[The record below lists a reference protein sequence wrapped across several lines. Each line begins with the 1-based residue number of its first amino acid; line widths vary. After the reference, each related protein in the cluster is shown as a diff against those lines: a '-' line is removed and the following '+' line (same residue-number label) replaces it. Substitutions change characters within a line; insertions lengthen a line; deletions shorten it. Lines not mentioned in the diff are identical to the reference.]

1 VAIDRVALL
10 RNAET
15 FLRQGKPDQ
24 AIAEYR
30 RIVDDQPRDWNTAN
44 VLGDLY
50 LQTGQIDKAVEEHTR
65 IADSLSHEG
74 FLSKAGALY
83 KKILK
88 IRPHDEHVLLQ
99 AAEIAAGQGL
109 LVDARQHLNAVYEQ
123 RASRGD
129 ADGCLEVTI
138 RLAALDPSAALELC
152 EAAVSRGDWAAAVAI
167 LQQSVKKSPGD
178 LTMLSRLIEVSAEG
192 GRLDVAASA
201 QGQLAD
207 AYLAAG
213 SAAEARFI
221 AEDLVARHPHDAAHA
236 ERLRRALVMLG
247 ETDRDP
253 VYSARPSGGDPL
265 GTDVPI
271 VHAVGDV
278 AQPVAAEA
286 LESTDRRALVSKEE
300 ADLSMAVDGVTAA
313 PAVSQP
319 PTQLPA
325 PKDLEDVFADLREE
339 ATRRVATNNP
349 DQEFAAG
356 LAFYQ
361 AGQLDFAV
369 PRLEAASRAPAHR
382 FTAAA
387 TLGRI
392 FLERGET
399 WQAIEWF
406 ERAADAPAPSPA
418 DTHRLLYELADAL
431 EGVGEVA
438 RALAIC
444 LELHAEAGDY
454 QDVATRVDRLA
465 KVQARG

>member
-15 FLRQGKPDQ
+15 FLRQGKLEQ

-30 RIVDDQPRDWNTAN
+30 RVVDDQPRDWNTAN

-50 LQTGQIDKAVEEHTR
+50 LQAGQIDRAVEEYTR
-65 IADSLSHEG
+65 IADSLSQEG

-88 IRPHDEHVLLQ
+88 IRPQDEHVLLQ

-109 LVDARQHLNAVYEQ
+109 FVDARGYLNAVHEQ
-123 RASRGD
+123 RRIRGD
-129 ADGCLEVTI
+129 DAGCLDVTV

-152 EAAVSRGDWAAAVAI
+152 DAAVSRGVWAAAAAI

-178 LTMLSRLIEVSAEG
+178 FTVLSRLVEVSAQG
-192 GRLDVAASA
+192 GLLDIATSA

-221 AEDLVARHPHDAAHA
+221 AEDLAARHPQDAAHV
-236 ERLRRALVMLG
+236 ERLRRARVMLG
-247 ETDRDP
+247 EIDPDAAVSVPPPEGDR
-253 VYSARPSGGDPL
+253 L
-265 GTDVPI
+265 GSDSTV
-271 VHAVGDV
+271 VHAVDE
-278 AQPVAAEA
+278 AWPVAAEA
-286 LESTDRRALVSKEE
+286 SASTEQRVSISTGEV
-300 ADLSMAVDGVTAA
+300 DLSLAVDDVATP
-313 PAVSQP
+313 PAVSEPFTHP
-319 PTQLPA
+319 PPR
-325 PKDLEDVFADLREE
+325 DLDDVFAGLRED
-339 ATRRVATNNP
+339 AARRFATNNP
-349 DQEFAAG
+349 DQELAAG

-361 AGQLDFAV
+361 AGQLDLAA
-369 PRLEAASRAPAHR
+369 PRLEAASRAPANR
-382 FTAAA
+382 FVAAA

-392 FLERGET
+392 LLERGET
-399 WQAIEWF
+399 WQAIDWF
-406 ERAADAPAPSPA
+406 ERAADAPAPTPA

-444 LELHAEAGDY
+444 LELRAEAGDY

>member
-1 VAIDRVALL
+1 MAIDRVALL

-15 FLRQGKPDQ
+15 FLRQGKLDQ

-30 RIVDDQPRDWNTAN
+30 RLVDDQPRDWNTAN

-50 LQTGQIDKAVEEHTR
+50 LQAGQIDKAVEEYTR
-65 IADSLSHEG
+65 IADSLSQEG

-88 IRPHDEHVLLQ
+88 IRPQDEHVLLQ

-109 LVDARQHLNAVYEQ
+109 LVDARQYLNAVDEQ
-123 RASRGD
+123 RRSRGD
-129 ADGCLEVTI
+129 AAGCLEVTV
-138 RLAALDPSAALELC
+138 RLAALDPSAAFEMC

-178 LTMLSRLIEVSAEG
+178 FTMLSRLVEVSAAG
-192 GRLDVAASA
+192 GLLDVVTSA

-207 AYLAAG
+207 AYLAGG

-221 AEDLVARHPHDAAHA
+221 AEDLVARHPQDAAHA
-236 ERLRRALVMLG
+236 ARLRRALVMLG
-247 ETDRDP
+247 ETDPDE
-253 VYSARPSGGDPL
+253 VFSATPSGGDL
-265 GTDVPI
+265 RRTDSAV
-271 VHAVGDV
+271 VQAVGDITV
-278 AQPVAAEA
+278 
-286 LESTDRRALVSKEE
+286 
-300 ADLSMAVDGVTAA
+300 A
-313 PAVSQP
+313 PAVSEPLTQP
-319 PTQLPA
+319 PT
-325 PKDLEDVFADLREE
+325 PKNLDDVFADLREE
-339 ATRRVATNNP
+339 ATRRFATNDP
-349 DQEFAAG
+349 DQELAAG

-369 PRLEAASRAPAHR
+369 PRFEAASRAPKNR
-382 FTAAA
+382 FAAAA

-444 LELHAEAGDY
+444 LELRAEAGDY

>member
-1 VAIDRVALL
+1 MAIDRVALL

-15 FLRQGKPDQ
+15 FLRQGKLDQ

-50 LQTGQIDKAVEEHTR
+50 LQTGQIDKAVEEYTR

-109 LVDARQHLNAVYEQ
+109 LVDARQYLNAVDEQ

-129 ADGCLEVTI
+129 AAGCLEVTI

-178 LTMLSRLIEVSAEG
+178 FTMLSRLVEVSAEG
-192 GRLDVAASA
+192 GLLDLATSA

-221 AEDLVARHPHDAAHA
+221 AEDLCRAASSRCGACRTAAACAGDAWGDGPG
-236 ERLRRALVMLG
+236 RVFL
-247 ETDRDP
+247 T
-253 VYSARPSGGDPL
+253 RPSGGDLL
-265 GTDVPI
+265 GTDCRSCTRWVTSPSWL
-271 VHAVGDV
+271 APRYWRRPTGR
-278 AQPVAAEA
+278 AQVSTEEVDYRWPLTA
-286 LESTDRRALVSKEE
+286 LRLRQLFRSRPLSRR
-300 ADLSMAVDGVTAA
+300 T
-313 PAVSQP
+313 
-319 PTQLPA
+319 
-325 PKDLEDVFADLREE
+325 PKDLDDVFADLREE
-339 ATRRVATNNP
+339 ATRRFATNNP
-349 DQEFAAG
+349 DQELAAG

-369 PRLEAASRAPAHR
+369 PRLEAASRAPRIGSPRPRLSVA
-382 FTAAA
+382 FFSNVAKP
-387 TLGRI
+387 GR
-392 FLERGET
+392 RSSGSSV
-399 WQAIEWF
+399 
-406 ERAADAPAPSPA
+406 PP
-418 DTHRLLYELADAL
+418 THRLPHLP
-431 EGVGEVA
+431 
-438 RALAIC
+438 
-444 LELHAEAGDY
+444 
-454 QDVATRVDRLA
+454 TRTVCCTSLPMRWKVLA
-465 KVQARG
+465 KWRER